1 MCYGDKMQLPYINKG
16 AAGTYS
22 FNTKNELEYSQN
34 NSIQMNNSIRQDDL
48 CYNRYPNGEAPQ
60 VDATTGHYICYVPA
74 LITYQVKNG
83 ASGSSDTLDTANS
96 YTVSCQSTDL
106 PDISQTGKSGYAVM
120 FGTPILIKSGLYEDP
135 APPNTVRSSNY
146 TASGD
151 NKWMCKRIMHG
162 APTKEM
168 VQSPYESISKS
179 LVSANDIASSKVKD
193 AITGGENSKIQFV
206 EQTNTTQT
214 PIGLSYQDSSTSIP
228 VTIPGSAV
236 IVNPNSGAVTRTC
249 NPNSVGD
256 CVSQSLTSSVPTSI
270 SI

>member
-1 MCYGDKMQLPYINKG
+1 
-16 AAGTYS
+16 
-22 FNTKNELEYSQN
+22 
-34 NSIQMNNSIRQDDL
+34 MNNSIRQDDL
-48 CYNRYPNGEAPQ
+48 CYNRCPNGEAPQ
-60 VDATTGHYICYVPA
+60 IDSTTGHYICYVPA

-83 ASGSSDTLDTANS
+83 TSGSSDTLDTANS

-106 PDISQTGKSGYAVM
+106 PDMSQTGKSGDAVM

-168 VQSPYESISKS
+168 VQSPYESLGKFIS
-179 LVSANDIASSKVKD
+179 SANDSASTKVKD
-193 AITGGENSKIQFV
+193 AITGGKNSSIEIV
-206 EQTNTTQT
+206 EQTHSTQI
-214 PIGLSYQDSSTSIP
+214 PNGLSYQDSATSTP

-236 IVNPNSGAVTRTC
+236 IVNSNSGAVTRTC